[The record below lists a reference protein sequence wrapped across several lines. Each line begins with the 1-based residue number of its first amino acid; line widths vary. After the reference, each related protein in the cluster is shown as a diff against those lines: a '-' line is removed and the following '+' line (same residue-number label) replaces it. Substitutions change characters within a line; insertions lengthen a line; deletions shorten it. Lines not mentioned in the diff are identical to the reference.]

1 MKKTVVITG
10 GSSGIG
16 LELVRHYLK
25 KNYIIHTSFMRS
37 NKELVKLKKNYEK
50 NLFFKKMDIDNIKD
64 ITTFFKAI
72 KKESKL
78 IDIVIL
84 NALNKLKRKKFNK
97 LKKKEII
104 ESVNKN
110 LLGNFFF
117 LKILNKFYLLEK
129 KIKFIHISS
138 LVSKKGS
145 WGLSHYAPIKA
156 AIDNLFKCLQF
167 EYNNKIKFKSIYL
180 SAVDT
185 KGYRYTNGYKN
196 LHKTIKSKEAILK
209 IIKSIN

>member
-1 MKKTVVITG
+1 MKKTIIITG

-16 LELVRHYLK
+16 LELVRYFLK
-25 KNYIIHTSFMRS
+25 KKHIIHTNYMKSS
-37 NKELVKLKKNYEK
+37 KELIKLKKKYEK
-50 NLFFKKMDIDNIKD
+50 HLFFKKMDIGNIKD
-64 ITTFFKAI
+64 ITMFLKAI

-84 NALNKLKRKKFNK
+84 NALNKLKRKRFNK
-97 LKKKEII
+97 LKKKEFI
-104 ESVNKN
+104 ESINKN
-110 LLGNFFF
+110 FLGNLFF
-117 LKILNKFYLLEK
+117 LEKLNKFFLLKK
-129 KIKFIHISS
+129 KIKFVHISS
-138 LVSKKGS
+138 VVSKKGS

-185 KGYRYTNGYKN
+185 KGYRYTNGYKD
-196 LHKTIKSKEAILK
+196 LHKTIKTKEAILK
-209 IIKSIN
+209 ITKNIN

>member
-1 MKKTVVITG
+1 MK
-10 GSSGIG
+10 SS
-16 LELVRHYLK
+16 
-25 KNYIIHTSFMRS
+25 
-37 NKELVKLKKNYEK
+37 KELVKLKKKYDK
-50 NLFFKKMDIDNIKD
+50 HLFFKKMDIGNIKD
-64 ITTFFKAI
+64 ITMFLKAI

-78 IDIVIL
+78 IDVVIL
-84 NALNKLKRKKFNK
+84 NALNKLKRKRFNK
-97 LKKKEII
+97 LKKKEFI
-104 ESVNKN
+104 ESINKN
-110 LLGNFFF
+110 LLGNLFF
-117 LKILNKFYLLEK
+117 LEKLNKIFLLKK
-129 KIKFIHISS
+129 KIKFVHISS
-138 LVSKKGS
+138 VVSKKGS

-196 LHKTIKSKEAILK
+196 LHKTIKTKEAILK

>member
-1 MKKTVVITG
+1 MKKNIVITG
-10 GSSGIG
+10 GSNGIG
-16 LELVRHYLK
+16 LELVHYYLK
-25 KNYIIHTSFMRS
+25 KKNTVYTTYLSS
-37 NKELVKLKKNYEK
+37 KKELIKLKKKYK
-50 NLFFKKMDIDNIKD
+50 DNLFFKKMDIGNIKD

-104 ESVNKN
+104 ESINKN
-110 LLGNFFF
+110 LLYNLFF
-117 LKILNKFYLLEK
+117 LNILNKFYLLEK

-196 LHKTIKSKEAILK
+196 LYKTIKTKEV
-209 IIKSIN
+209 IIKITKI